1 MGLQKGLGFVA
12 ITNFWYGK
20 LPFQAIFLRPDLITT
35 EVRRQMQFRM
45 TIQKEMEIFKRE
57 QVVPSLAGHFPTQH
71 ACTCIRCC
79 KDSVCWTKPPP
90 TLSIFQQTVHSVK
103 YKSKQKKRVKMECSI
118 RTWVLLSALWNKAQL
133 QSQSTWHEQALWQR
147 KAVHHTAA
155 QPPPSHLLHTHLH

>member
-20 LPFQAIFLRPDLITT
+20 LPFQAIFLRPGLITT
-35 EVRRQMQFRM
+35 EVRRQMQFRT

-57 QVVPSLAGHFPTQH
+57 QVVPSLAAHFPTQH
-71 ACTCIRCC
+71 ACTCIKCY

-90 TLSIFQQTVHSVK
+90 TFSSRLFIVFSTK
-103 YKSKQKKRVKMECSI
+103 ANRKKRVKMESSI

-133 QSQSTWHEQALWQR
+133 QSQSTWHEQALWQK